1 MEMDR
6 WRILHKTSNFTI
18 IDNGIFEDKELS
30 LDEVGFLCKIL
41 YLPEG
46 WHFNI
51 EGISSGLK
59 EGRDYVYSIINR
71 LIEHGYC
78 KRTQERASETGRF
91 KSYDYT
97 FYEVKNGLGCASAPH
112 TASPDTV
119 LPDTESPY
127 TAKPT
132 LISTNKKEVLKG
144 TSTERGNARARFIPP
159 TITDVMEYFRANG
172 FQSSPG
178 AFHDHFTQNGWRS
191 SGGRGPVIKDWKAA
205 ARNWERRM
213 RSGEFKQ

>member
-1 MEMDR
+1 MDR

-51 EGISSGLK
+51 EGIASSLK

-78 KRTQERASETGRF
+78 KRTQDRVSKTGRF

-97 FYEVKNGLGCASAPH
+97 FYEVKNGLGCASAPL
-112 TASPDTV
+112 TASPDTES
-119 LPDTESPY
+119 PDTESPY

-132 LISTNKKEVLKG
+132 LISTKENKVLKES
-144 TSTERGNARARFIPP
+144 STERGKDARARFTPP
-159 TITDVMEYFRANG
+159 TQSDVKGYFVDKGLRSDPMEFWL
-172 FQSSPG
+172 
-178 AFHDHFTQNGWRS
+178 HFENCDWRLS
-191 SGGRGPVIKDWKAA
+191 NGRGARMKDWRLAA
-205 ARNWERRM
+205 LSWEKRERQFT
-213 RSGEFKQ
+213 R

>member
-1 MEMDR
+1 MDR

-78 KRTQERASETGRF
+78 KRTQERSSETGRF

-144 TSTERGNARARFIPP
+144 TSTERGKDARTKFTPP
-159 TITDVMEYFRANG
+159 TQSDVKGYFVDKGLRSDPMEFWL
-172 FQSSPG
+172 
-178 AFHDHFTQNGWRS
+178 HFENCDWRLS
-191 SGGRGPVIKDWKAA
+191 NGRGARMKDWRLAA
-205 ARNWERRM
+205 LSWEKREKQFAR
-213 RSGEFKQ
+213 

>member
-1 MEMDR
+1 MDR

-51 EGISSGLK
+51 EGIASSLK

-78 KRTQERASETGRF
+78 KRTQDRVSKTGRF

-97 FYEVKNGLGCASAPH
+97 FYEVKNGLGCASAPL
-112 TASPDTV
+112 TASPDTES
-119 LPDTESPY
+119 PDTESPD

-132 LISTNKKEVLKG
+132 LISTKENKVLKES
-144 TSTERGNARARFIPP
+144 STERGKDARARFTPP
-159 TITDVMEYFRANG
+159 TQSDVKGYFVEKGLRSDPMEFWL
-172 FQSSPG
+172 
-178 AFHDHFTQNGWRS
+178 HFENCDWRLS
-191 SGGRGPVIKDWKAA
+191 NGRGARMKDWRLAA
-205 ARNWERRM
+205 LSWEKRERQFT
-213 RSGEFKQ
+213 R

>member
-1 MEMDR
+1 MDR

-51 EGISSGLK
+51 EGIASSLK

-78 KRTQERASETGRF
+78 KRTQDRVSKTGRF

-97 FYEVKNGLGCASAPH
+97 FYEVKNGLGCASAPL
-112 TASPDTV
+112 TASPDTAS
-119 LPDTESPY
+119 PDTESPY

-132 LISTNKKEVLKG
+132 LISTKENKVLKES
-144 TSTERGNARARFIPP
+144 STERGKDARARFTPP
-159 TITDVMEYFRANG
+159 TQSDVKGYFVDKGLRSDPMEFWL
-172 FQSSPG
+172 
-178 AFHDHFTQNGWRS
+178 HFENCDWRLS
-191 SGGRGPVIKDWKAA
+191 NGRGARMKDWRLAA
-205 ARNWERRM
+205 LSWEKREKQFAR
-213 RSGEFKQ
+213 

>member
-1 MEMDR
+1 MDR

-18 IDNGIFEDKELS
+18 IDNGIFEDKDLS

-51 EGISSGLK
+51 EGIASSLK

-78 KRTQERASETGRF
+78 KRTQERASKTGRF

-97 FYEVKNGLGCASAPH
+97 FYEVKNGLGCASAPL
-112 TASPDTV
+112 TASPDTAS
-119 LPDTESPY
+119 PDTESPY

-132 LISTNKKEVLKG
+132 LISTKENKVLRES
-144 TSTERGNARARFIPP
+144 STEERGRNARPKFTPP
-159 TITDVMEYFRANG
+159 TQSEVREYFHDKG
-172 FQSSPG
+172 LTSDPM
-178 AFHDHFTQNGWRS
+178 AFWLHFENS
-191 SGGRGPVIKDWKAA
+191 DWKLSKGKGARMTDWRLAA
-205 ARNWERRM
+205 LSWEKRERQFT
-213 RSGEFKQ
+213 R